1 MLIVGLGERGG
12 AGAGH
17 EVGAGQE
24 GAEAGAGRGGT
35 GEIRAGWLDRSEWV
49 WGWVKDGWGEHGG
62 SKKVGLGRER
72 AGTGPKKMRRAKSKN
87 EEGQ

>member
-1 MLIVGLGERGG
+1 MRSLPVLTVGLGERGG

-35 GEIRAGWLDRSEWV
+35 GEVRAGWLDRS
-49 WGWVKDGWGEHGG
+49 G
-62 SKKVGLGRER
+62 SGR
-72 AGTGPKKMRRAKSKN
+72 G
-87 EEGQ
+87 

>member
-1 MLIVGLGERGG
+1 MLASERWAPRGLLDAKPVLTVGLGERGG

-35 GEIRAGWLDRSEWV
+35 GEVRAGWLDRS
-49 WGWVKDGWGEHGG
+49 G
-62 SKKVGLGRER
+62 SGR
-72 AGTGPKKMRRAKSKN
+72 G
-87 EEGQ
+87 